1 MTPEALLTQFGYSVS
16 ESSLAQMERVMNN
29 TQGFEHIGK
38 HLLTLHDHLQPYFS
52 FVALSSNKDY
62 FKIKNMA
69 TVPEAQEEVNEVIQ
83 KWADKFKV
91 SLEKVSGKETYYVL
105 GFKK

>member
-1 MTPEALLTQFGYSVS
+1 MTHDALLTQFGYSVS
-16 ESSLAQMERVMNN
+16 ESSLAQIDRVIQN
-29 TQGFEHIGK
+29 TEGFEHIGK
-38 HLLTLHDHLQPYFS
+38 HLVTLHDHLQPHFS

-69 TVPEAQEEVNEVIQ
+69 TASEAQEEVNEIIY
-83 KWADKFKV
+83 KWAEKFKV
-91 SLEKVSGKETYYVL
+91 QLEKVSGKETFYIL